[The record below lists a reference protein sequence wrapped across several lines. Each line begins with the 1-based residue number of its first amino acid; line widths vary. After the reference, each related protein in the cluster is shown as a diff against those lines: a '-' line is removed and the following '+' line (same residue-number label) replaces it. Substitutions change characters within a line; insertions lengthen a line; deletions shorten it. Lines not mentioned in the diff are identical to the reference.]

1 MPNVVRSV
9 AMCTIIN
16 STYISL
22 LPSSA
27 NTADSVEELC
37 WNSEQKITLSLPYL
51 DGRSTQLNYVSESLV
66 TVNFSLSFSAKS
78 VGRVKK
84 KLELKIEKKR
94 DFSAPLGVLGVRHQH

>member
-1 MPNVVRSV
+1 M
-9 AMCTIIN
+9 
-16 STYISL
+16 
-22 LPSSA
+22 
-27 NTADSVEELC
+27 
-37 WNSEQKITLSLPYL
+37 
-51 DGRSTQLNYVSESLV
+51 NYVSESLV